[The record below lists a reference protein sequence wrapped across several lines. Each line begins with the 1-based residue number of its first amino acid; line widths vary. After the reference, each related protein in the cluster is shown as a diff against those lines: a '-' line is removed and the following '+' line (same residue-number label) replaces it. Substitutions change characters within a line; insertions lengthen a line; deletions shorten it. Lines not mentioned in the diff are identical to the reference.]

1 MSLARSAELPSAPEL
16 SWSCAQRT
24 YAILPDVV
32 SGVVSRRY
40 ELRKRKVVGADNVL
54 ITPVHEGTYIAVV

>member
-16 SWSCAQRT
+16 SSSCAQRT

-40 ELRKRKVVGADNVL
+40 GLRKRKAVGADYVL
-54 ITPVHEGTYIAVV
+54 VTPVHEGIIAVV